1 MVSPFSR
8 STSLH
13 PSVSQKAVP
22 SQGCGFS
29 LLPFWGYCVMPFNGL
44 SFHFWVKMVEPAFIT
59 SHDVGQEVYHP
70 WQSVIGVTVMI
81 HPRISFC
88 VFL

>member
-1 MVSPFSR
+1 
-8 STSLH
+8 
-13 PSVSQKAVP
+13 
-22 SQGCGFS
+22 
-29 LLPFWGYCVMPFNGL
+29 
-44 SFHFWVKMVEPAFIT
+44 VEPAFIT